1 MRCRNCGREIPD
13 GMLRCEYCG
22 EELCIVPDYNPLDD
36 VLAAQVK
43 GSIDGTETPLD
54 DYEYMNRTASLRR
67 STGSMARAGRN
78 TVVKRNTVVSRNTA
92 VKRNTSSNMNK
103 DNAANGRRNTAPGG
117 RRNTASGGRRNTSS
131 GTGRNA
137 GNDRKRQAER
147 KRALRKKKL
156 LRALIILLIIAVVLG
171 VLGFVLYQNSYA
183 GQVKKGYKALSEQ
196 QYSDAEHYF
205 NKAVKKAPEKAE
217 AYIGLAKICL
227 ADNDRDG
234 AEEIYRDAIDKYPES
249 TAIYEAC
256 IKFYLETSQ
265 NKEIPILLDEAKD
278 SVRES
283 LSEYIVK
290 VPEFSLDDSETFDDV
305 QQLSLTAKSGDI
317 YYTTDGTEPTEKSK
331 KYDEPIQISEG
342 ETTIKAIAVN
352 KKGVPSLTEIK
363 TYTVELPIEDAPAVT
378 PSTGQYDEPV
388 QITIQV
394 PDGYTAYYTM
404 DRSDPTTESNLYTG
418 PIEMPAGST
427 IFKAVLVNGKGRL
440 SGVTTRN
447 YELTIQ

>member
-22 EELCIVPDYNPLDD
+22 EELRIVPDYNPLDD

-43 GSIDGTETPLD
+43 GSFDGTETPLD

-67 STGSMARAGRN
+67 STGSMTRAGRN
-78 TVVKRNTVVSRNTA
+78 TVARRNTVVSRHTA
-92 VKRNTSSNMNK
+92 VKRNTSSNTNR
-103 DNAANGRRNTAPGG
+103 DTVTGGRRNTAPGDRRNTAPGG
-117 RRNTASGGRRNTSS
+117 RKNTTSGAV
-131 GTGRNA
+131 RNA
-137 GNDRKRQAER
+137 GNDRKKQTER
-147 KRALRKKKL
+147 KRALRKKKMI
-156 LRALIILLIIAVVLG
+156 RALVILGMTAAVIG
-171 VLGFVLYQNSYA
+171 VMGFVLYQNSYS
-183 GQVKKGYKALSEQ
+183 GQMKKGNNALAKQ
-196 QYSDAEHYF
+196 QYSEAETYF
-205 NKAVKKAPEKAE
+205 KKAVQKAPEKAE

-227 ADNDRDG
+227 AENDRDG

-265 NKEIPILLDEAKD
+265 SKEIPILLDEAKD

-283 LSEYIVK
+283 LSTYIVS
-290 VPEFSLDDSETFDDV
+290 VPEFSLDDSEIFDDV
-305 QQLSLTAKSGDI
+305 QQLSLTVKSGDI

-331 KYDEPIQISEG
+331 KYSEPIQISEG

-352 KKGVPSLTEIK
+352 KNGVPSLTETK

-404 DRSDPTTESNLYTG
+404 DRSDPTTESYLYTG

-447 YELTIQ
+447 YELTVQ

>member
-1 MRCRNCGREIPD
+1 MRCRNCGREMPN

-22 EELCIVPDYNPLDD
+22 EELRIVPDYNPLDD

-54 DYEYMNRTASLRR
+54 DYEYMSRTASLQR
-67 STGSMARAGRN
+67 STGSMTRAGRNTAVKRN
-78 TVVKRNTVVSRNTA
+78 TVVKRNTAVS
-92 VKRNTSSNMNK
+92 
-103 DNAANGRRNTAPGG
+103 RNTAPGG
-117 RRNTASGGRRNTSS
+117 RRNTASGGRRNTAS

-171 VLGFVLYQNSYA
+171 VLGFVLYQNSYS
-183 GQVKKGYKALSEQ
+183 GQVKKGYKALAEQ

-249 TAIYEAC
+249 IAIYEAC

-265 NKEIPILLDEAKD
+265 SKEIPILLDEAKD

-283 LSEYIVK
+283 LSAYIVS

-317 YYTTDGTEPTEKSK
+317 YYTIVGTEPTEKSK

-352 KKGVPSLTEIK
+352 KKGVPSLTETK
-363 TYTVELPIEDAPAVT
+363 TYMVELPIEDAPAVT

>member
-1 MRCRNCGREIPD
+1 MRCRSCGREIPD
-13 GMLRCEYCG
+13 GMLRCKYCG
-22 EELCIVPDYNPLDD
+22 EELRIVPDYNPLDD
-36 VLAAQVK
+36 VLEAQIK

-67 STGSMARAGRN
+67 STGSMTRAGRN
-78 TVVKRNTVVSRNTA
+78 TVAKRNTVVSRNTA
-92 VKRNTSSNMNK
+92 VKRNTSSNMNR
-103 DNAANGRRNTAPGG
+103 DTVASGRRNTAPGD
-117 RRNTASGGRRNTSS
+117 RRNTASGGRKNTAP
-131 GTGRNA
+131 GAGRNA

-147 KRALRKKKL
+147 KRALRKKKMI
-156 LRALIILLIIAVVLG
+156 RALVILGMTAVVLG
-171 VLGFVLYQNSYA
+171 VLGFLLYQNSYS
-183 GQVKKGYKALSEQ
+183 GQMKKGNKALAEQ
-196 QYSDAEHYF
+196 QYSEAETYF
-205 NKAVKKAPEKAE
+205 KKAVQKAPEKAE

-227 ADNDRDG
+227 AENDKDG

-265 NKEIPILLDEAKD
+265 SKEIPVLLDEAND

-283 LSEYIVK
+283 LSTYIVS

-305 QQLSLTAKSGDI
+305 QQLSLTVKSGDI
-317 YYTTDGTEPTEKSK
+317 YYTTDGSEPTEKSR

-352 KKGVPSLTEIK
+352 KSGVPSLTETR
-363 TYTVELPIEDAPAVT
+363 TYTVEFPIEDAPAVT

-404 DRSDPTTESNLYTG
+404 DRSDPTMESNLYTG

-447 YELTIQ
+447 YELTVQ